1 MRDFDPPQ
9 GFRQAERLS
18 GTLAAFRQC
27 GEWRRQGYRERRF
40 AERKLT
46 FAGPE
51 RKPAPDPMRSLLS
64 HWSMVVRVTL
74 TSFTSIR
81 ASDLLELTLLSL
93 SCRCRLEWRG
103 PSGHDEAQTAVEN

>member
-1 MRDFDPPQ
+1 
-9 GFRQAERLS
+9 
-18 GTLAAFRQC
+18 
-27 GEWRRQGYRERRF
+27 
-40 AERKLT
+40 
-46 FAGPE
+46 
-51 RKPAPDPMRSLLS
+51 
-64 HWSMVVRVTL
+64 MVVRVTL